1 MPVYA
6 ALRKMVRHR
15 DTVRMKTDS
24 THRPTIRGVYALA
37 DTSLLA
43 GAELMARVEAAL
55 RGGVAV
61 VQYRDKSVD
70 SPRRLSE
77 AQALRA
83 LCDRYGAAFIVN
95 DDIDLA
101 LAVGADGVHLGR
113 DDASPAQARARL
125 GPRALIGATCY
136 DRLER
141 APAALAL
148 GADHVAFGRFFP
160 SSTKPGEIY
169 ASVDLL
175 RAAHASLSCPI
186 VCIGGV
192 RADNAAPLVAAGA
205 DALVVGSALFGP
217 GVDTELAAHALAAL
231 WEEI

>member
-1 MPVYA
+1 
-6 ALRKMVRHR
+6 
-15 DTVRMKTDS
+15 MKTVL
-24 THRPTIRGVYALA
+24 HRRPAIHGVYALA

-43 GAELMARVEAAL
+43 GAELLARVEAAL

-70 SPRRLSE
+70 SSRRLAE

-83 LCDRYGAAFIVN
+83 LCVRHGAAFIVN
-95 DDIDLA
+95 DDVDLA

-113 DDASPAQARARL
+113 DDASPALARVRL
-125 GPRALIGATCY
+125 GPNALIGATCY

-141 APAALAL
+141 APAALTA

-169 ASVDLL
+169 ASLDLL
-175 RAAHASLSCPI
+175 RAARASLSCPI
-186 VCIGGV
+186 VCIGGI
-192 RADNAAPLVAAGA
+192 RADNAAPLLAAGA
-205 DALVVGSALFGP
+205 HALAVGSALFGP
-217 GVDTELAAHALAAL
+217 GVDSEAAARALTTL
-231 WEEI
+231 WKDI

>member
-1 MPVYA
+1 MTTPPA
-6 ALRKMVRHR
+6 
-15 DTVRMKTDS
+15 D
-24 THRPTIRGVYALA
+24 RPTIRGVYALA

-70 SPRRLSE
+70 SPRRLTE

-83 LCDRYGAAFIVN
+83 LCGRYGATFIIN
-95 DDIDLA
+95 DDVDLV
-101 LAVGADGVHLGR
+101 LAVDADGVHLGR

-136 DRLER
+136 DRLEL
-141 APAALAL
+141 APTALAL

-169 ASVDLL
+169 ASLDLL
-175 RAAHASLSCPI
+175 RAARAVLACPI
-186 VCIGGV
+186 VCIGGIG
-192 RADNAAPLVAAGA
+192 RTGADKARPLVRAGA
-205 DALVVGSALFGP
+205 DALAVGGALFGP
-217 GVDTELAAHALAAL
+217 GVDSEAAARALAAL
-231 WEEI
+231 WQGKR

>member
-1 MPVYA
+1 MEPDITRSPA
-6 ALRKMVRHR
+6 
-15 DTVRMKTDS
+15 
-24 THRPTIRGVYALA
+24 IRGVYALA

-43 GAELMARVEAAL
+43 GTELMARVEAAL

-70 SPRRLSE
+70 SSRRLTE
-77 AQALRA
+77 ARTLRA
-83 LCDRYGAAFIVN
+83 LCGRYGAAFIVN
-95 DDIDLA
+95 DDVDLA

-113 DDASPAQARARL
+113 DDPSPALARVRL

-136 DRLER
+136 DRLAL
-141 APAALAL
+141 APAALAA

-169 ASVDLL
+169 ASLELL
-175 RAAHASLSCPI
+175 RAARASLTCPI
-186 VCIGGV
+186 ACIGGI
-192 RADNAAPLVAAGA
+192 RADNAAPLLAAGA

-217 GVDTELAAHALAAL
+217 GVDSESAARALAAL
-231 WEEI
+231 WKDN